1 MKQQSKRK
9 MISIDAGQNEKRQLR
24 QNAKAACR
32 ICPLWEVTGDWG
44 LVTGN

>member
-1 MKQQSKRK
+1 MNQQCKRK

-32 ICPLWEVTGDWG
+32 SCPLWEVTGDWG